1 MPIIEALCYQ
11 AEANGGDS
19 CPGGYPGLSWMTG
32 SLAQL
37 GRLQSHCL
45 GAFPLRGSPVDLDF
59 ELLLCDL
66 HEAYPLSLSFP
77 TPLPTRGPSR
87 LPCTTQL
94 THLFFFAT
102 HF

>member
-1 MPIIEALCYQ
+1 
-11 AEANGGDS
+11 
-19 CPGGYPGLSWMTG
+19 MTG

-66 HEAYPLSLSFP
+66 HEAYPLFLSFP
-77 TPLPTRGPSR
+77 YPLYPLGALPGSPVPLSSPTCFF
-87 LPCTTQL
+87 LPL
-94 THLFFFAT
+94 IFDNH
-102 HF
+102 